1 MIVFQIMYPY
11 SENREFDMT
20 YYLNNH
26 LATARE
32 LLGTACL
39 KVEIA
44 RGIKEF
50 YPDTKPFYTVVA
62 RLVFESEESFF
73 NAYTDEVDAFLM
85 SDIPKFTDITPVWQL
100 EEIVY
105 QSRPQ

>member
-1 MIVFQIMYPY
+1 
-11 SENREFDMT
+11 
-20 YYLNNH
+20 
-26 LATARE
+26 LARKAEDRA
-32 LLGTACL
+32 G
-39 KVEIA
+39 
-44 RGIKEF
+44 GQEF
-50 YPDTKPFYTVVA
+50 YPDTTPFYTVVA

>member
-26 LATARE
+26 LATARK

-44 RGIKEF
+44 
-50 YPDTKPFYTVVA
+50 DNW
-62 RLVFESEESFF
+62 LVFCSSAA
-73 NAYTDEVDAFLM
+73 N
-85 SDIPKFTDITPVWQL
+85 I
-100 EEIVY
+100 
-105 QSRPQ
+105 

>member
-39 KVEIA
+39 KV
-44 RGIKEF
+44 KN
-50 YPDTKPFYTVVA
+50 
-62 RLVFESEESFF
+62 L
-73 NAYTDEVDAFLM
+73 FLM
-85 SDIPKFTDITPVWQL
+85 HIQMKLMRF
-100 EEIVY
+100 
-105 QSRPQ
+105 